1 MMLSMGF
8 MNGMNQQMVE
18 NTISTSLGHVTIH
31 AQGFQQSMKLKYNFR
46 PHERYIESIEKIK
59 GLRSYSPQ
67 IKIQAM
73 IRSAETSRS
82 IMLVGIDPE
91 KEKEVSKI
99 YAYTLQEDGSS
110 YLSSPED
117 EGLLISRIM
126 AERLNVLV
134 GDRIVVML
142 QDKKNELVG
151 TGFKVSG
158 IYESPLNSFDE
169 YTVFTGIQK
178 LQELTGI
185 QENISEI
192 CIVLRDKNMVDG
204 AKEFLKTDIDDAS
217 LEILTW
223 KDMAPNLVRSIKLFD
238 TMMFIFFA
246 IIFITVIFSI
256 ANTLI
261 MAIMERFHEIGV
273 MKSIGTRPSQIFGMV
288 MLEAMNVGIIGVTLG
303 IAVGLVLNLI
313 LSYTGIN
320 LSFYTESMRM
330 WGTGSIIYPQ
340 IRVTDVF
347 NAVVIVFFTT
357 FIAAIY
363 PAVKAARIKPLE
375 ALHFI

>member
-1 MMLSMGF
+1 MGF

-18 NTISTSLGHVTIH
+18 NTISTSLGHVAVH

-46 PHERYIESIEKIK
+46 PHDSYIESIEKIN
-59 GLRSYSPQ
+59 GLKSYTSR
-67 IKIQAM
+67 IKMQAM

-82 IMLVGIDPE
+82 IMLVGIDPV
-91 KEKEVSKI
+91 KEKKVSKI
-99 YAYTLQEDGSS
+99 YSYTLQEDGSG
-110 YLSSPED
+110 YLASPND
-117 EGLLISRIM
+117 DGLLISRVM

-142 QDKKNELVG
+142 QDRKNELVG

-158 IYESPLNSFDE
+158 IYESPLKSFDE
-169 YTVFTGIQK
+169 FTVFTGIQE
-178 LQELTGI
+178 LQNITGI
-185 QENISEI
+185 EDNISEI
-192 CIVLRDKNMVDG
+192 SIVLNDKDMVDG
-204 AKEFLKTDIDDAS
+204 AKEFLTAQMGDAG

-340 IRVTDVF
+340 IRVMDVF

-357 FIAAIY
+357 FIAAVY